1 MTKEFFKRGKQ
12 IAKWADKQ
20 GEADMPCNNNCN
32 QGRNC
37 NCDRKMDRAT
47 VVVATLLLICI
58 VSMGFGVYQLL
69 HGNKGQDCAVEV
81 QFASGVKATYLGTS
95 I

>member
-1 MTKEFFKRGKQ
+1 
-12 IAKWADKQ
+12 
-20 GEADMPCNNNCN
+20 MPCNQNCN

-58 VSMGFGVYQLL
+58 VSIGFGLYKLM
-69 HGNKGQDCAVEV
+69 HGNKGQECEV
-81 QFASGVKATYLGTS
+81 TLQFNNNVKATYIGRS
-95 I
+95 V